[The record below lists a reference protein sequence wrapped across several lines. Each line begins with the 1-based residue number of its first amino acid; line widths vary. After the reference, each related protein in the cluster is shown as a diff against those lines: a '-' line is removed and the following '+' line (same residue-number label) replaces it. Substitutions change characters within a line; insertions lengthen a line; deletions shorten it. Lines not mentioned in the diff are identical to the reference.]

1 MDYWHIYVHDFR
13 MEAAVEKRCS
23 SCDSI
28 RPSGMDLYYTG
39 LPDARYELE
48 TLLFFFFFFSAYYGL
63 FGGATCGVT
72 VWNWL
77 RAFII
82 YTVLLIKKKKCEKSS
97 VASAALSVA
106 LCGLPLRSRSLRA
119 EDRIQNQ
126 EQRSRLCCS
135 ITRITLWIAADNLLQ
150 TFHRKIASNIVSF
163 EVLLISRI
171 NCNTV
176 LCCVSAWS
184 DMSIKTFDIR
194 RVV

>member
-1 MDYWHIYVHDFR
+1 
-13 MEAAVEKRCS
+13 MEAAVEKRWS
-23 SCDSI
+23 
-28 RPSGMDLYYTG
+28 
-39 LPDARYELE
+39 
-48 TLLFFFFFFSAYYGL
+48 
-63 FGGATCGVT
+63 VT
-72 VWNWL
+72 VSDLQAWWTYILNCQLRAMCEKHFVCLFVVSRTTVFLVPPYAVCPFGMADWLNWL

-135 ITRITLWIAADNLLQ
+135 ITRIRLWIAADNLLQ